1 MKSLNLYLLP
11 YLLLRDSFSL
21 YMSLDFL
28 TDLLFN
34 IVIEMKEKANKE
46 PTDHRDQRIRTSGIM
61 NREQECK
68 GK

>member
-1 MKSLNLYLLP
+1 
-11 YLLLRDSFSL
+11 
-21 YMSLDFL
+21 MSLDFL